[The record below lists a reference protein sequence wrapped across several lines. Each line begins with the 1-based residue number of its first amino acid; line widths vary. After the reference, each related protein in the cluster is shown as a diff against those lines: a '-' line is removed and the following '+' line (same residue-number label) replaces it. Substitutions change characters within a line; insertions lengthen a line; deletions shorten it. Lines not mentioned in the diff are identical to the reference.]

1 MKEILLYPTKKRTGE
16 RRVHVSEKLHAVL
29 CVYEVMF
36 PKGTTLHIGSKT
48 LVVGEYTA
56 WPPPEQQGLG
66 LEVEAKKV
74 KRNTDLG

>member
-29 CVYEVMF
+29 CVYEIMW
-36 PKGTTLHIGSKT
+36 PKGTRIHIGKKT

-66 LEVEAKKV
+66 LEVEKQKKQ
-74 KRNTDLG
+74 RNTDLG